1 MYRRIKSAVGVLCC
15 FLVTSAWAQGS
26 DELQGTLKKVKDSGV
41 VTLGVRE
48 ASLPFSYALAQGRT
62 VGYSV
67 DLCLAVVDDIKAAID
82 RADLQVRL
90 LPLKS
95 EQRLAAVKGGQVDL
109 ECGSTTNTRQRQQE
123 VAFSPVTF
131 VTGTKLLVRRG
142 SSIRSFEQLRGKTV
156 VVSAGTTNEAA
167 IRTLSDKQALAVN
180 VVTRPD
186 LRQAFAAFE
195 AGEADAFASDEVL
208 LLGFK
213 ARAKAARSL
222 AVVGDFLSFEPY
234 GIVYR
239 RDDPQLAQ
247 VVERS
252 FRRLAESRELAWI
265 YDKWFVRRLPGGEQ
279 LNLRM
284 NPQLATIF
292 EGLGLQP

>member
-1 MYRRIKSAVGVLCC
+1 MSRRIRSALGVLCC
-15 FLVTSAWAQGS
+15 ALATAAWSQDSG
-26 DELQGTLKKVKDSGV
+26 ELQGTLKKVKDSGV
-41 VTLGVRE
+41 ITLGVRE
-48 ASLPFSYALAQGRT
+48 ASVPFSYALAQGRT

-67 DLCLAVVDDIKAAID
+67 DLCMAIVDDIRAAID
-82 RADLQVRL
+82 RADVQVRL

-95 EQRLAAVKGGQVDL
+95 EQRLPAVKNGQVDL

-123 VAFSPVTF
+123 VAFSPVIF
-131 VTGTKLLVRRG
+131 VTGTKLMVNRG
-142 SSIRSFEQLRGKTV
+142 SGIRSFEQLRRRTV
-156 VVSAGTTNEAA
+156 AVSAGTTNEAA
-167 IRTLSDKQALAVN
+167 LRSLSDKQRLSLN
-180 VVTRPD
+180 VVSWPD
-186 LRQAFAAFE
+186 LQQAFAAFE
-195 AGEADAFASDEVL
+195 AGQADAFATDEVL

-213 ARAKAARSL
+213 ARAKAPRSL

-247 VVERS
+247 VVERT

-284 NPQLATIF
+284 NPQLTTIF